1 MSAVALRARRQLRED
16 LEAVAADVILLVV
29 RNRIAERLAGENGR
43 SYACQSA
50 RRTEYPQESLFRSR
64 GTFLALSTFQRGVEA
79 FPGILCKTLA
89 KRNRFVFSIR
99 RVCLDGTWSN
109 PVIVFPFTKGR
120 SHPVFPSMGF
130 LVSGF
135 PRFPRISDYSCYKCN
150 QDRKRNVMR
159 Q

>member
-120 SHPVFPSMGF
+120 SHPVFPIHGF
-130 LVSGF
+130 SCFRVSTF
-135 PRFPRISDYSCYKCN
+135 PSLAKCYN
-150 QDRKRNVMR
+150 L
-159 Q
+159 